1 MCDCTSSAT
10 SEAIS
15 DLYSKKYQEISRKYF
30 QLHTQKILLI
40 KTKLARYQSH
50 RVMGQDTLVG
60 NLFDI
65 RIIVL
70 CLATFFQLKQLYEIW
85 PSIEL
90 LKQKVLLNN
99 VFLAERSRIPVYKW

>member
-1 MCDCTSSAT
+1 
-10 SEAIS
+10 
-15 DLYSKKYQEISRKYF
+15 
-30 QLHTQKILLI
+30 
-40 KTKLARYQSH
+40 
-50 RVMGQDTLVG
+50 MGQDTLVG

-99 VFLAERSRIPVYKW
+99 VFLAERSRTPVYKW